1 MSVLLDLT
9 AAAPELMD
17 AVICMDNSPAYEAFK
32 EEIEAILKDFSDT
45 GHLSK
50 SWTIDEKDLTAKSE
64 ETLKNMQ
71 RAYLIWSFK
80 EEKNGAYDKDCCCH
94 TLVRLFYKSQEDVIK
109 ALLGGSDRVDST
121 DVKPLIDGFKA
132 EIGRNPAV
140 YKSVKDFFKG
150 YVYGYYFNY
159 LKEAQIM
166 KKYAEMLAYLGVM
179 SNKIS
184 TSISEQQKIL
194 PKMAMLL
201 PNDRF
206 KYLNGF
212 VPRDLMMSIIFD
224 RLELSPLSEGETAVL
239 KAHITEYI
247 KENYRTDTE
256 DDVELIS
263 DDVSSAFFSK
273 YFETYISTAD
283 FSEDLY
289 QRSCAGN
296 RIFLCGD
303 TDDTGD
309 FSAESIDRLTSAKC
323 RIDHNT
329 FYTTEK
335 PPVNDGSIEGNDLCY
350 KYPVIFFDKDSGYWF
365 APVYKELIFPV
376 LDRDMYVPAEV
387 PTGIFPFAD
396 EIFRSNPVRAV
407 SGDSRLDSGSVTI
420 RRDKIAVLDKLKQL
434 RTASLSEKE
443 RKALMLEQTLVL
455 MSGNMN
461 GDDFNKCAI
470 ANVFDQPLYDEYIS
484 YRMDL
489 LAGGV
494 LDNYNAKKSL
504 LDKLNKAMAE

>member
-32 EEIEAILKDFSDT
+32 EEIEAILKDYSDT
-45 GHLSK
+45 GHLSS
-50 SWTIDEKDLTAKSE
+50 SWKIDEKDLTEKSE
-64 ETLKNMQ
+64 ETLKNMH
-71 RAYLIWSFK
+71 RAFLIWSFK
-80 EEKNGAYDKDCCCH
+80 EEKNGAYDKDSCCN

-109 ALLGGSDRVDST
+109 ALLGGSDRVDSA

-150 YVYGYYFNY
+150 YVYGCYFNY
-159 LKEAQIM
+159 LKEAEIM

-179 SNKIS
+179 QGKIP

-212 VPRDLMMSIIFD
+212 VPKELMMSIIFD
-224 RLELSPLSEGETAVL
+224 RMEFSPLSEAETAVM
-239 KAHITEYI
+239 KRRITDYITE
-247 KENYRTDTE
+247 KYRTDTE
-256 DDVELIS
+256 DNVELIS
-263 DDVSSAFFSK
+263 DDVSASFFSD
-273 YFETYISTAD
+273 YFEKYIASAD

-289 QRSCAGN
+289 QRSAAGS

-309 FSAESIDRLTSAKC
+309 YSAQKIDQLTSAKC
-323 RIDHNT
+323 RLDHNT

-335 PPVNDGSIEGNDLCY
+335 PPANDSSIEGNDLCY
-350 KYPVIFFDKDSGYWF
+350 KYPIIFFDGGFWF
-365 APVYKELIFPV
+365 APVYKELIYPV
-376 LDRDMYVPAEV
+376 LDRDMYIPADVPS
-387 PTGIFPFAD
+387 GIFPFAD
-396 EIFRSNPVRAV
+396 EIFKSNPVRAE
-407 SGDSRLDSGSVTI
+407 SGSASLDSGSITI

-434 RTASLSEKE
+434 RTAALSEKE
-443 RKALMLEQTLVL
+443 RKALMLEQTLAL

-461 GDDFNKCAI
+461 GGDFNQCAKE
-470 ANVFDQPLYDEYIS
+470 NVFAQPLYDEYIS